1 MTSAGV
7 NFFIFL
13 NGLDCFENGEFGV
26 NREEKVMLE
35 DLIISSYSCP
45 VNVVEIRVFAEVFT
59 FYPMISLRTLFCG
72 RKVFWSDEI

>member
-1 MTSAGV
+1 M
-7 NFFIFL
+7 
-13 NGLDCFENGEFGV
+13 

-59 FYPMISLRTLFCG
+59 FYPMISLRTLFLW
-72 RKVFWSDEI
+72 KESFLE